1 MAIIA
6 LEESQPFSWVARG
19 WEAMSFFVCF
29 LYAFKA
35 AEKIL
40 SKSVEY
46 VEVDETWDIALF
58 VEGVGLDAQA
68 FKLNG

>member
-6 LEESQPFSWVARG
+6 LEESQDLSWVARG

-35 AEKIL
+35 AEKID
-40 SKSVEY
+40 SKSVED
-46 VEVDETWDIALF
+46 VEVDGT
-58 VEGVGLDAQA
+58 
-68 FKLNG
+68 